1 MQTHKNLE
9 SIIEGPKEADLKN
22 MIFIEGEDDEVRSAF
37 IHLLFWRHF
46 RVYSRGKL
54 K

>member
-37 IHLLFWRHF
+37 IHLLF
-46 RVYSRGKL
+46 
-54 K
+54 